1 VHHADVRT
9 LYLLRHLKSSWDE
22 PGLSDHERPL
32 APRGRRAGK
41 KLARH
46 LRTERVAP
54 ELVLCS
60 TSTRTRQTFE
70 VVKAALGAPE
80 ARFLPELYA
89 ASEAALLAAAHAVEP
104 KTRSVLLIAHN
115 PGLEDLAV
123 GLAARGDGDA
133 LQRLGEKFPTGAFAT
148 LVFAGGWAE
157 LEPGAGELVDLVV
170 PRELG

>member
-1 VHHADVRT
+1 
-9 LYLLRHLKSSWDE
+9 
-22 PGLSDHERPL
+22 
-32 APRGRRAGK
+32 
-41 KLARH
+41 
-46 LRTERVAP
+46 
-54 ELVLCS
+54 
-60 TSTRTRQTFE
+60 
-70 VVKAALGAPE
+70 VKAALGAPE
-80 ARFLPELYA
+80 VRFLPELYA
-89 ASEAALLAAAHAVEP
+89 ASDAALLGAAHAVEP

-148 LVFAGGWAE
+148 LVFPGGWAG

>member
-22 PGLSDHERPL
+22 PGLADHERPL

-41 KLARH
+41 QLARH
-46 LRTERVAP
+46 MRKQRVAP

-60 TSTRTRQTFE
+60 SSTRTRQTFDA
-70 VVKAALGAPE
+70 VKEALGDPE
-80 ARFLPELYA
+80 VRFLPELYA
-89 ASEAALLAAAHAVEP
+89 ASQATLLAAARAVEP

-115 PGLEDLAV
+115 PGLEELAV
-123 GLAARGDGDA
+123 GLAARGDENA

-148 LVFAGGWAE
+148 LVFTGCWAE
-157 LEPGAGELVDLVV
+157 LESSAGELLDFVV

>member
-1 VHHADVRT
+1 VRT

-22 PGLSDHERPL
+22 AGLPDHERPL

-46 LRTERVAP
+46 LRQERVAP
-54 ELVLCS
+54 DLVLCS
-60 TSTRTRQTFE
+60 TATRTRQTFE
-70 VVKAALGAPE
+70 AVKAALGDPVV
-80 ARFLPELYA
+80 RFLPELYA
-89 ASEAALLAAAHAVEP
+89 ASEATLLAAVRAVGP
-104 KTRSVLLIAHN
+104 RTRSLLLIAHN

-123 GLAARGDGDA
+123 GLAARGDGEA

-148 LVFAGGWAE
+148 LAFPGDWAA
-157 LEPGAGELVDLVV
+157 LEPGGGELVDIVV